1 MANYKQLLSAL
12 IIALGLIGLGIAV
25 KGGIDNFAFRDR
37 VVQVRGLSER
47 TVKANSVTWPVQF
60 SVTGNDLPSLYA
72 KCTEQNQILLKFLMS
87 NGIPRSA
94 ISVNPP
100 ALDDVSANVWANSD
114 VKFKY
119 KITSTMTVLTGE
131 VDKVRELLNRQG
143 ELLNDG
149 IAFNNSD
156 ISYDYTDLNKI
167 KPEMIAEATKNAR
180 EAAKQFSMDS
190 DSQIGKIKSA
200 EQGYFSI
207 NDTDPST
214 PYMKKI
220 RVVTNVTFFLED

>member
-1 MANYKQLLSAL
+1 MTNYKQIISAL
-12 IIALGLIGLGIAV
+12 IIALGLIGLGLAV

-37 VVQVRGLSER
+37 VVQVRGLAER

-60 SVTGNDLPSLYA
+60 SITGNDLPSLYA
-72 KCTEQNQILLKFLMS
+72 KCTEQNNILLKFLMS

-100 ALDDVSANVWANSD
+100 ALDDVSSNVWANSD

-143 ELLNDG
+143 ELLNEG
-149 IAFNNSD
+149 IAFNNSE
-156 ISYDYTDLNKI
+156 ITYDYTDLNKI

-180 EAAKQFSMDS
+180 EAAKQFSTDS
-190 DSQIGKIKSA
+190 DSKIGKIKSA

-207 NDTDPST
+207 EDTDPST